1 LHASTD
7 RGRRTRR
14 LAACLLATLAFA
26 ALPIPPALAGSGGTG
41 TRTGGGGG
49 GGGGKCTHHRS
60 ARLRNG
66 EGIPPCRAP
75 HRVQSV
81 MRAANEID
89 DGHGYCLGGG
99 HGSWKSSCYD
109 CSGAVSYALHG
120 GRLLRH
126 PLDSSGLARWGGRG
140 KGHWI
145 TVYGNSGHAFM
156 TIAGLRFDTSD
167 TAGNGPGWARTMGYE
182 RPSQYAHR
190 HKGRL

>member
-1 LHASTD
+1 MHASTD
-7 RGRRTRR
+7 RGRRTKR

-41 TRTGGGGG
+41 TTTGGGGG
-49 GGGGKCTHHRS
+49 DSNCTHHRS

-66 EGIPPCRAP
+66 KAIPPCSAP
-75 HRVQSV
+75 RRIKKVIY
-81 MRAANEID
+81 AANDIAK
-89 DGHGYCLGGG
+89 GHGYCLGGG
-99 HGSWKSSCYD
+99 HGSWKSKCYD

-120 GRLLRH
+120 GRLLSH

-140 KGHWI
+140 DGHRL
-145 TVYGNSGHAFM
+145 TVYANSGHAFM
-156 TIAGLRFDTSD
+156 MVAGLRFDTAD

-182 RPSQYAHR
+182 RPSQFAHR